1 MIVKFAE
8 IKQPV
13 IGVMSSFTR
22 VHLAPLNSSTINWPI
37 KACMVYIMH
46 TAFDQPTD
54 FALFNESS
62 LSWDHLSPFA
72 EDASVHIL

>member
-37 KACMVYIMH
+37 KAWCILC
-46 TAFDQPTD
+46 TQP
-54 FALFNESS
+54 LIS
-62 LSWDHLSPFA
+62 LLISHSLMSPP
-72 EDASVHIL
+72 